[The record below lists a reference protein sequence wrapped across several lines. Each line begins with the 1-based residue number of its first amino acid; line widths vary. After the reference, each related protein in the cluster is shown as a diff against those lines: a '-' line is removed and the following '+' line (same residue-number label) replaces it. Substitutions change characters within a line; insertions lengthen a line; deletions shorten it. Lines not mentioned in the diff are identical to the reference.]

1 VPGRLAV
8 EGLLKLDG
16 GRDKVVADEDE
27 LESGSTCCVDWGG
40 MGRDGGGRDG
50 GETEEETTAE
60 RGGSIR
66 ACASGSKR
74 LELDPGLLPSGI
86 PKLNGAEKGRKDCCC
101 CCCGCCCCC
110 CCCCCWW

>member
-1 VPGRLAV
+1 V

-16 GRDKVVADEDE
+16 GRDKVVAADDDE

-40 MGRDGGGRDG
+40 MGMEG

-66 ACASGSKR
+66 ACASGGKR
-74 LELDPGLLPSGI
+74 LELDPGLLASGI
-86 PKLNGAEKGRKDCCC
+86 PKLNEVEKGRKDCCC
-101 CCCGCCCCC
+101 CCC
-110 CCCCCWW
+110 CCCCWW